1 MTSTAQMGASLERE
15 IKNLLEANGWSVM
28 RGAGSKGNV
37 FNEKADLIATR
48 LGTKYKDDVHILVIQ
63 CKKKKQG

>member
-1 MTSTAQMGASLERE
+1 MTSTAQLGASLERE
-15 IKNLLEANGWSVM
+15 IKNLFEDNGWSVM

-48 LGTKYKDDVHILVIQ
+48 SGTKYKDDVHMIIIQ
-63 CKKKKQG
+63 CKKKKK